1 MRVSANPV
9 ECVRNLA
16 CKRLSVKHINGCSS
30 FASRSKYVPVM
41 SVIFTTNRNGSPTA
55 RRRKLRIAVAILS
68 LATAPVGLAQQP
80 GLTTAGQSE
89 RTVTVAFW
97 NIQWFPGGKPDPN
110 VSAENRQ
117 TNAVHSEI
125 TKLNADVIGM
135 EEVRNW
141 DKATLAIQPLAG
153 MKVDVCANFP
163 PREGQNEAQEVAIA
177 SRFQPVSAWV
187 EQWKPAG
194 AATPPRGF
202 AFAAYEAQPHQLLLI
217 YCVHFKSNRGEL
229 SENVPIRQEAARQLL
244 SHMAAMEKAYANMG
258 RLAWIVGGDFNT
270 SLDDPRFAAETSLR
284 QLVKSGLSWA
294 WQNVPASSRMT
305 LHGDKYYPP
314 ACFDH
319 IFYRG
324 LTLRQARVVETTRQS
339 SDHKPV
345 VATFHL
351 Q

>member
-1 MRVSANPV
+1 MHRFLTTILNQRC
-9 ECVRNLA
+9 CVR
-16 CKRLSVKHINGCSS
+16 
-30 FASRSKYVPVM
+30 
-41 SVIFTTNRNGSPTA
+41 
-55 RRRKLRIAVAILS
+55 RRRVGIVIAIASVAEITV
-68 LATAPVGLAQQP
+68 AFAQQATP
-80 GLTTAGQSE
+80 TTAARSDQ
-89 RTVTVAFW
+89 TVTVAFW
-97 NIQWFPGGKPDPN
+97 NIQWFPGGKPDASGP
-110 VSAENRQ
+110 AENKQ
-117 TNAVHSEI
+117 ITAVHSEI
-125 TKLNADVIGM
+125 TKVNPDIIGM
-135 EEVRNW
+135 EEIRNW
-141 DKATLAIQPLAG
+141 NAASLAVQPLAG

-187 EQWKPAG
+187 EEWKPAG

-202 AFAAYEAQPHQLLLI
+202 AFAAYEPKPHQVLLV
-217 YCVHFKSNRGEL
+217 YGVHFKSNRGEL
-229 SENVPIRQEAARQLL
+229 SENVPIRQEATRQLL
-244 SHMAAMEKAYANMG
+244 AHMAAMEKAYANMG

-345 VATFHL
+345 VATFDL